1 MRAVSRRLV
10 QHAHALAR
18 EISARAVVVNAD
30 AIEADEDLRQ
40 LLRTV
45 DCRTIL
51 ISRSVP
57 AAVAT
62 DDGRR
67 MWVVVPNVRMT
78 RTGQVKVAVLI
89 CLAKGILDQGD
100 RVVCLSGI
108 DGSGIIDMLMVL
120 NLSSEAEL
128 FTSSDAL
135 NLCGSVNPEV
145 FERVLTLS
153 SQLAVEGREG
163 RPVGAIFVVGDS
175 DHVLTQSRSLI
186 LNPFHGYSEDDRNI
200 LDPRMEETLKQ
211 FSAIDGAF
219 VVRDDGVVLGA
230 GVHLTPAAQGATLP
244 SGLGTRHAAAAAIT
258 ASTNAVAVAISE
270 STGMVSVFRAG
281 QMVADIHKPSNGWKE
296 PT

>member
-45 DCRTIL
+45 DYRTIL

-89 CLAKGILDQGD
+89 CLAKGILDHGD

-120 NLSSEAEL
+120 NLGSEAEL

-163 RPVGAIFVVGDS
+163 RPVGGIFVVGDS
-175 DHVLTQSRSLI
+175 DHVLAQSRSLI

-230 GVHLTPAAQGATLP
+230 GVHLTPTAQGATLP
-244 SGLGTRHAAAAAIT
+244 NGLGTRHAAAAAIT

-281 QMVADIHKPSNGWKE
+281 QMVADIHKPSNGLKE

>member
-18 EISARAVVVNAD
+18 EISAGAVVVNAD

-45 DCRTIL
+45 DYRTIL

-57 AAVAT
+57 AVAT
-62 DDGRR
+62 DDGHR

-120 NLSSEAEL
+120 NLGSEAEL
-128 FTSSDAL
+128 FTSPDAL

-163 RPVGAIFVVGDS
+163 RPVGGIFVVGDS
-175 DHVLTQSRSLI
+175 EHVLAQSRSLI
-186 LNPFHGYSEDDRNI
+186 LNPLHGYSEDERNI

-230 GVHLTPAAQGATLP
+230 GVHLTPSAQGATLP